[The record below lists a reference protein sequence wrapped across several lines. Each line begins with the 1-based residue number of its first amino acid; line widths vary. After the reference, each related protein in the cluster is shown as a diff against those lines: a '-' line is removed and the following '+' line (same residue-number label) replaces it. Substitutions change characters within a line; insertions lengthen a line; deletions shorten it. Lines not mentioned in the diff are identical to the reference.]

1 MLEGRLTLTTKEKLE
16 QINLHTEI
24 EKIALLE
31 EISGRQKSRVLHL
44 REEDSNTRFL
54 YKMANSNRRNN
65 GIENLMING
74 SLPSN

>member
-1 MLEGRLTLTTKEKLE
+1 MLKGRLTLATKEKLE

-24 EKIALLE
+24 EKITSLE
-31 EISGRQKSRVLHL
+31 EISGRQKPRVLHL

-65 GIENLMING
+65 GIENLMVNG
-74 SLPSN
+74 SLSSN